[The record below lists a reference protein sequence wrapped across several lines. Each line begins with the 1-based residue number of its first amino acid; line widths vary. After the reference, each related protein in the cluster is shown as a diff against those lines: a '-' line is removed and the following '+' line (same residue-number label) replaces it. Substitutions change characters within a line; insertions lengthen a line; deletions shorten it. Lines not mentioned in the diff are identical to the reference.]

1 MTEGMPTKMNKN
13 RGELKVSVNGVGRN
27 YYENNV
33 ATAKNTKS
41 ISSISSA
48 EKAINEA
55 TTNEGAVSS
64 SKQMAPEYA
73 NYTKEALVKDTE
85 KDQTTFPAFNALS
98 KLEKYFEVLREHYS
112 KVNEENKKFA
122 SPEQHITD
130 KYFNK
135 NSPYYVKGLTQ
146 KEREICATQEQRVLL
161 GMQPDLCS
169 DDPVIREKFG
179 GCNIFVEDM
188 DWNQEIRGRMNDAIN
203 QAFKENG
210 IVIPKDADLR
220 LTVDPY
226 DFFIHAS
233 GVDEELAKRIE
244 AALNQGRNGYYLYE
258 HISFC
263 DPVNYGVEEPLQYI
277 SGDKEKMVVYH
288 FVNRLTGYDIREL
301 ENRDGKFYT
310 PDGEDLWEVLK
321 DKYDKLAADG
331 NADISTLM
339 RYEAAYRRVATAGW
353 ERTTDCNLTIGYKDG
368 YLYDLDTS
376 YGYGPGQT
384 AWQDRVR
391 SWYEGMQKEYL
402 REREEDLKREE
413 NIPSKFEMAV
423 KETEDYMRLTFGEG
437 SVSGSQRAEVQL
449 GSKIPVFLE
458 VLERL
463 KKEGMIVPLTNRVL
477 NLRGESRVIQ
487 GFDFKA

>member
-1 MTEGMPTKMNKN
+1 M
-13 RGELKVSVNGVGRN
+13 SVNGVGQN
-27 YYENNV
+27 YYQNDV
-33 ATAKNTKS
+33 TTTKS
-41 ISSISSA
+41 TKNVNST
-48 EKAINEA
+48 EKDTNINA
-55 TTNEGAVSS
+55 SGKSEGAVSS
-64 SKQMAPEYA
+64 SKQIEPEYA
-73 NYTKEALVKDTE
+73 NYTKEALLKDTE
-85 KDQTTFPAFNALS
+85 KDQTTFPTFNALS
-98 KLEKYFEVLREHYS
+98 KLEKYFEVLNEHYS

-122 SPEQHITD
+122 NPEQHISD

-135 NSPYYVKGLTQ
+135 NSPYYVKGLT
-146 KEREICATQEQRVLL
+146 KAEREVCADQEWRALK
-161 GMQPDLCS
+161 GMPLQLS
-169 DDPVIREKFG
+169 GTDPVIRENFPS
-179 GCNIFVEDM
+179 GCNIFMEDM
-188 DWNQEIRGRMNDAIN
+188 EWNQEIRDKMNDAIN
-203 QAFKENG
+203 QAFEENG

-244 AALNQGRNGYYLYE
+244 VALNQGRNGYYLYE
-258 HISFC
+258 HISYC

-288 FVNRLTGYDIREL
+288 FVNRMTGYDIREL

-321 DKYDKLAADG
+321 DKYDKLVADG
-331 NADISTLM
+331 NADASGLS

-391 SWYEGMQKEYL
+391 SWYEGVQKDYL
-402 REREEDLKREE
+402 REREEELKREE
-413 NIPSKFEMAV
+413 NTPSKFEMAV
-423 KETEDYMRLTFGEG
+423 KETEDYMRETFGED
-437 SVSGSQRAEVQL
+437 SVSGTQRAEVQL

-463 KKEGMIVPLTNRVL
+463 KKEGMIVPLTKEI
-477 NLRGESRVIQ
+477 LRLPGRAAAQ
-487 GFDFKA
+487 GGFDTRA

>member
-288 FVNRLTGYDIREL
+288 
-301 ENRDGKFYT
+301 
-310 PDGEDLWEVLK
+310 
-321 DKYDKLAADG
+321 
-331 NADISTLM
+331 
-339 RYEAAYRRVATAGW
+339 
-353 ERTTDCNLTIGYKDG
+353 CNIEK
-368 YLYDLDTS
+368 
-376 YGYGPGQT
+376 
-384 AWQDRVR
+384 
-391 SWYEGMQKEYL
+391 
-402 REREEDLKREE
+402 
-413 NIPSKFEMAV
+413 NF
-423 KETEDYMRLTFGEG
+423 
-437 SVSGSQRAEVQL
+437 
-449 GSKIPVFLE
+449 
-458 VLERL
+458 
-463 KKEGMIVPLTNRVL
+463 
-477 NLRGESRVIQ
+477 
-487 GFDFKA
+487 

>member
-13 RGELKVSVNGVGRN
+13 RGELEVSVNGVGRN

-41 ISSISSA
+41 INSISSA

-55 TTNEGAVSS
+55 ATNEGAVSS

-188 DWNQEIRGRMNDAIN
+188 DWNQEIRGKINDAIN

-244 AALNQGRNGYYLYE
+244 AALNKGRNGYYLYE

-331 NADISTLM
+331 NADVSTLM

-391 SWYEGMQKEYL
+391 SWYEGVQKEYL

-437 SVSGSQRAEVQL
+437 SVSGSWRAEVQL
-449 GSKIPVFLE
+449 GSKIPVLLE

>member
-391 SWYEGMQKEYL
+391 SWYEGVQKEYL

-437 SVSGSQRAEVQL
+437 SVSGLQRAEVQL

>member
-33 ATAKNTKS
+33 AIAKNTKS
-41 ISSISSA
+41 INSISSA

-391 SWYEGMQKEYL
+391 SWYEGVQKEYL

-437 SVSGSQRAEVQL
+437 SVSGLQRAEVQL

>member
-1 MTEGMPTKMNKN
+1 MNGGEPKRNGGDLKM
-13 RGELKVSVNGVGRN
+13 SVNGVGQN
-27 YYENNV
+27 YYQSNV
-33 ATAKNTKS
+33 ATAKSTKS
-41 ISSISSA
+41 VNST
-48 EKAINEA
+48 EKAINA
-55 TTNEGAVSS
+55 GTKNEGAVSS
-64 SKQMAPEYA
+64 SKQMEPEYA
-73 NYTKEALVKDTE
+73 NYTKEALLKDTE
-85 KDQTTFPAFNALS
+85 KDQSTFPTFNALS
-98 KLEKYFEVLREHYS
+98 KLEKYFEALSEHYS
-112 KVNEENKKFA
+112 KVNEENKKF
-122 SPEQHITD
+122 SNPEQHISD
-130 KYFNK
+130 KYYNK

-146 KEREICATQEQRVLL
+146 KEREICATQERRVLM
-161 GMQPDLCS
+161 GMQPDLCAN
-169 DDPVIREKFG
+169 DPVIREKFG
-179 GCNIFVEDM
+179 GCNTFMIDM
-188 DWNQEIRGRMNDAIN
+188 EWNQEIRDEMNDAIN

-258 HISFC
+258 HISYC

-321 DKYDKLAADG
+321 DQYDKLVADG
-331 NADISTLM
+331 NADASGLT

-353 ERTTDCNLTIGYKDG
+353 DRTTDCNLTIGYKDG

-391 SWYEGMQKEYL
+391 SWYEGVQKDYL
-402 REREEDLKREE
+402 REREEELKREE
-413 NIPSKFEMAV
+413 NTPSKLEMAV
-423 KETEDYMRLTFGEG
+423 KETEDYMRETFGEG
-437 SVSGSQRAEVQL
+437 SVSGSQGTEVQL
-449 GSKIPVFLE
+449 ISPKPS
-458 VLERL
+458 VLQELLNRL
-463 KKEGMIVPLTNRVL
+463 QKDGMLVPLTNRIL
-477 NLRGESRVIQ
+477 NLRGELRVLQ

>member
-1 MTEGMPTKMNKN
+1 M
-13 RGELKVSVNGVGRN
+13 SVNGIGQN
-27 YYENNV
+27 YDQNNV
-33 ATAKNTKS
+33 ATAKRMKS
-41 ISSISSA
+41 QNST
-48 EKAINEA
+48 EKAVVA
-55 TTNEGAVSS
+55 DTRNEGTVSS
-64 SKQMAPEYA
+64 SKQREPAYA

-85 KDQTTFPAFNALS
+85 KEQTTFPTFHALS
-98 KLEKYFEVLREHYS
+98 KLEKYFKVLSEHYA

-122 SPEQHITD
+122 SPEQHISD

-161 GMQPDLCS
+161 GMQPDLCGN
-169 DDPVIREKFG
+169 DPVIREKFG
-179 GCNIFVEDM
+179 GCNSFVEDM
-188 DWNQEIRGRMNDAIN
+188 EWNQEIRDKTNDAID
-203 QAFKENG
+203 QAFEEKG
-210 IVIPKDADLR
+210 IVIPKGADLR

-226 DFFIHAS
+226 DFFIHVS
-233 GVDEELAKRIE
+233 GVEEELAKRIE
-244 AALNQGRNGYYLYE
+244 EALNQGKNGYYLYE
-258 HISFC
+258 HIAFC

-310 PDGEDLWEVLK
+310 PAGEDLWEVLK

-331 NADISTLM
+331 KADVSTLT

-353 ERTTDCNLTIGYKDG
+353 ERTTDCNLTIGYQDG

-391 SWYEGMQKEYL
+391 NWYQGVQREYL
-402 REREEDLKREE
+402 REREEELKREE
-413 NIPSKFEMAV
+413 NTPSRFAMVV
-423 KETEDYMRLTFGEG
+423 KETEDYMRRTFGEG
-437 SVSGSQRAEVQL
+437 SVSASQSAEVQL
-449 GSKIPVFLE
+449 DSKPPVFLE
-458 VLERL
+458 ALERL
-463 KKEGMIVPLTNRVL
+463 KKEGMIVPLTNRIL
-477 NLRGESRVIQ
+477 NLRGESRILR